1 MNNDL
6 AADRL
11 SALGNPTRLS
21 IFRLLVRA
29 GNDGITIGDI
39 QNRLKVPASTLA
51 HHLQA
56 LEQAGL
62 VSQERRGRT
71 VINTANFGTM
81 NALIAY
87 LSDECCTGV

>member
-87 LSDECCTGV
+87 LSDECCAGV